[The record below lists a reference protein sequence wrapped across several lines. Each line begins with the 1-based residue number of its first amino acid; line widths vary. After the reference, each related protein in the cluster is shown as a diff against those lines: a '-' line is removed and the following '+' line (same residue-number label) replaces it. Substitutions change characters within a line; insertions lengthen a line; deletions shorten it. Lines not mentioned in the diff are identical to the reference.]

1 MVRELRT
8 AVVYATMS
16 GNTKEVAEIIAEEVD
31 AVLVPMSASPPDLSG
46 YDLLFIG
53 TYTWGYGE
61 TPHIVKDFAR
71 ALGYKPAHVAVFGTG
86 DTQWPDFCAAADRLA
101 KFYESYFPTLKI
113 EQSPRGCQESKVAEW
128 TREVIACYSEL
139 KS

>member
-1 MVRELRT
+1 MVCELKT
-8 AVVYATMS
+8 AVIYATMS
-16 GNTKEVAEIIAEEVD
+16 GNTKEVAELIAKEVD
-31 AVLVPMSASPPDLSG
+31 ADMVPISASPPDLSG

-71 ALGYKPAHVAVFGTG
+71 ALGYKPTHVAVFGTG

-101 KFYESYFPTLKI
+101 KFYESPFPTLKI
-113 EQSPRGCQESKVAEW
+113 EQSPRGRQESKVIEW
-128 TREVIACYSEL
+128 AQEVIACYNES